1 MVQAIYRMIAQA
13 DGSLMLARRGI
24 GAAQSLI
31 ERAGFF
37 DGPRI
42 SQSRSGS
49 PGKRVEDL
57 TPGAGWLLSTDDCWW
72 RDAR

>member
-37 DGPRI
+37 DGMARKTQTRSPKVEAVALE
-42 SQSRSGS
+42 SGS
-49 PGKRVEDL
+49 K
-57 TPGAGWLLSTDDCWW
+57 T
-72 RDAR
+72 

>member
-37 DGPRI
+37 DGPEEEE
-42 SQSRSGS
+42 SPKVEAVALESGS
-49 PGKRVEDL
+49 K
-57 TPGAGWLLSTDDCWW
+57 T
-72 RDAR
+72 